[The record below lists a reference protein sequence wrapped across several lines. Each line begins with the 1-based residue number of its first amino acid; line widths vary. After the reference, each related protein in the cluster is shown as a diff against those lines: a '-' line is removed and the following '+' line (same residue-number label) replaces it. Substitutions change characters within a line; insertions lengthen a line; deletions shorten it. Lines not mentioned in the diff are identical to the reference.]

1 MYLAIYICVG
11 EETHVPRRKSHTWR
25 KGKTFRSWFFPSSTL
40 VAAMELR
47 SLSKEWDRHCPPTS
61 GKNQEEVTE
70 YSSCPGQWWDTVHTV
85 PVWGAWLTTLAILG
99 NGMAMVQFSA
109 KECGENKTANVKVPR
124 NWKTTSFLR
133 GLRNLSHRQVKLSNK
148 ACPQRLKG

>member
-47 SLSKEWDRHCPPTS
+47 SLSKEWDRHFPPS
-61 GKNQEEVTE
+61 SDKNQEEVTE
-70 YSSCPGQWWDTVHTV
+70 YSSCPGQWWDTVHPV
-85 PVWGAWLTTLAILG
+85 PVCGARLRALAILG

-109 KECGENKTANVKVPR
+109 KQCGENKIENVKVLR
-124 NWKTTSFLR
+124 NWKTSFLQ
-133 GLRNLSHRQVKLSNK
+133 GIRNLSHRQVKLSYK
-148 ACPQRLKG
+148 ACPKRLKK